1 MLVYFHGVE
10 LLGILKYIFLKVA
23 KMKEAKVKNRNGV
36 IFPSMDNELIG
47 DGNEYLI
54 IILINQISEKNCIH
68 IPLIF
73 FTSHIFNNPSIKSIY
88 HEFL

>member
-10 LLGILKYIFLKVA
+10 LLGILKYIFLKAA

-36 IFPSMDNELIG
+36 IFLLMDNELIG

-54 IILINQISEKNCIH
+54 IILINQIS
-68 IPLIF
+68 
-73 FTSHIFNNPSIKSIY
+73 
-88 HEFL
+88 